1 MQPKLSRVIESKE
14 ETLPIGSKVVGPL
27 NCTSHAVIP
36 GKMLTKMDFLDD
48 LPISVG
54 VGAAGMPGYDFLYIE
69 KVGMQLLPLHA
80 HITSVFLTNVT
91 HYIYFQHL

>member
-54 VGAAGMPGYDFLYIE
+54 LGAAGMPGYDF
-69 KVGMQLLPLHA
+69 
-80 HITSVFLTNVT
+80 F
-91 HYIYFQHL
+91 